1 MTSSSSG
8 KYTPDGAELIIAKN
22 RNGEQ
27 GRISMKFIGECTK
40 FVEVDDQ
47 NKEMEPPQYSDEPIP
62 YTDEEEEYVAP
73 EDDYIPPEPPVRQ
86 GDLKPALGD
95 DELPFD

>member
-1 MTSSSSG
+1 MVTA
-8 KYTPDGAELIIAKN
+8 AELIIAKN
-22 RNGEQ
+22 RSGSL

-62 YTDEEEEYVAP
+62 YTDDDEEYVAP
-73 EDDYIPPEPPVRQ
+73 EDDYIPPQPPMRES
-86 GDLKPALGD
+86 DLKAIMAD